1 MWLTIIKY
9 THSRSLFKALKMLCF
24 NKYKSNLRTLRGKTW
39 RHKMF
44 SIILW
49 SSLTSQNKKDIHLL
63 IDAAAGSCLI
73 VLLFHSFES
82 SSKRSH
88 LFQNEWIPNLVITL
102 PAVLHAPHSEVNTQ
116 RNKSSLLC
124 TKSSSNTHFSMTH
137 LNQHEVVMNTE
148 NMNYWKTKQKNGMI
162 MLSLTWKNLCI

>member
-24 NKYKSNLRTLRGKTW
+24 NKYKWNLRTLREKTW
-39 RHKMF
+39 RDKMF

-63 IDAAAGSCLI
+63 IQAAAGSCLI
-73 VLLFHSFES
+73 VLLFHFLES

-88 LFQNEWIPNLVITL
+88 LFLNEWILSLVITL
-102 PAVLHAPHSEVNTQ
+102 PAVLHAPPPPHSEVNTQ

-137 LNQHEVVMNTE
+137 LNQHEVIMNTE
-148 NMNYWKTKQKNGMI
+148 NMNYWKKKKKWNDYA
-162 MLSLTWKNLCI
+162 

>member
-24 NKYKSNLRTLRGKTW
+24 NKYKWNLRTLREKTW
-39 RHKMF
+39 RDKMF

-63 IDAAAGSCLI
+63 IQAAAGSCLI
-73 VLLFHSFES
+73 VLLFHFLES

-88 LFQNEWIPNLVITL
+88 LFQPKLSHYASGGSTC
-102 PAVLHAPHSEVNTQ
+102 PPPPHSEVNTQ

-148 NMNYWKTKQKNGMI
+148 NMNYWKKKKKWNDYA
-162 MLSLTWKNLCI
+162 

>member
-39 RHKMF
+39 RDKMF

-63 IDAAAGSCLI
+63 IQAAAGSCLI
-73 VLLFHSFES
+73 VLLFHFLES

-88 LFQNEWIPNLVITL
+88 LFQNEWILSLVITL
-102 PAVLHAPHSEVNTQ
+102 PAVLHAPPPTL
-116 RNKSSLLC
+116 KWIP
-124 TKSSSNTHFSMTH
+124 KGI
-137 LNQHEVVMNTE
+137 NQAFYAQNPAVTPISQWHT
-148 NMNYWKTKQKNGMI
+148 
-162 MLSLTWKNLCI
+162 

>member
-1 MWLTIIKY
+1 
-9 THSRSLFKALKMLCF
+9 MLCF
-24 NKYKSNLRTLRGKTW
+24 NKYKWNLRTLREKTW
-39 RHKMF
+39 RDKMF

-63 IDAAAGSCLI
+63 IQAAAGSCLI
-73 VLLFHSFES
+73 VLLFHFLES

-88 LFQNEWIPNLVITL
+88 LFLNEWILSLVITL
-102 PAVLHAPHSEVNTQ
+102 PVVLHAPPHSEVNTQ

-148 NMNYWKTKQKNGMI
+148 SMNYWKKKKKMEWLCLVWHEKNYVY
-162 MLSLTWKNLCI
+162 K